1 MTEEYKALSVEKFCE
16 LHDIS
21 VSFFYKLKKQGK
33 APKTLQIGARRIIT
47 PDAVKDWQSLMC
59 AD

>member
-1 MTEEYKALSVEKFCE
+1 MTEKKSLSVEQFCE

-21 VSFFYKLKKQGK
+21 RSFFYKLKKQGK

-47 PDAVKDWQSLMC
+47 PEAVKDWQAQMA